1 MQTRRTVLKVLM
13 ISGMLVSSASF
24 AQPGRGGGHGE
35 PGHGHGKGQG
45 YGKGGQGPHMK
56 KGPPHG
62 RPDAM
67 PPGHRPGGPG
77 ASAYAPGHWRKGDR
91 LPRDRYGR
99 QYVVDD
105 WRAYRLAPPPRGY
118 HWMSIGGDFLLVAI
132 TTGVIAEIV
141 VGGR

>member
-1 MQTRRTVLKVLM
+1 MGDR
-13 ISGMLVSSASF
+13 
-24 AQPGRGGGHGE
+24 E
-35 PGHGHGKGQG
+35 
-45 YGKGGQGPHMK
+45 PHMK
-56 KGPPHG
+56 KGPPHE

-77 ASAYAPGHWRKGDR
+77 ASSYAPGHWRKGDR

-132 TTGVIAEIV
+132 STGVIAEIV
-141 VGGR
+141 IGGR